1 MHKLVVYECRSVCA
15 RVCVCMCTLS
25 VCSVDG
31 EKFQCNPQNERK
43 FKVDMVMVMV
53 MVMYLGNVLEE
64 ETRKSEGG
72 YE

>member
-1 MHKLVVYECRSVCA
+1 M
-15 RVCVCMCTLS
+15 CV
-25 VCSVDG
+25 